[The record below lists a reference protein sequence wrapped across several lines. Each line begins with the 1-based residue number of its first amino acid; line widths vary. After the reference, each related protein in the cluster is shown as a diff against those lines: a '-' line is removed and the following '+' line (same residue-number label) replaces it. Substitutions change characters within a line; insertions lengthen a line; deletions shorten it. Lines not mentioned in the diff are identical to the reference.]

1 MMIDD
6 RFRYLVAFGFDS
18 QSIYS
23 FSQFSYFRIHVVVAG
38 LYDESCSMSVAS
50 RFNLWIVIVPF
61 CTRNW
66 SLSMSCLFV
75 HSS

>member
-6 RFRYLVAFGFDS
+6 KFRYLVAFGFDS

-23 FSQFSYFRIHVVVAG
+23 FSQFSYFRIPVVVAE

-50 RFNLWIVIVPF
+50 RFNL
-61 CTRNW
+61 
-66 SLSMSCLFV
+66 
-75 HSS
+75 